1 MFHKAVELNYR
12 EGTVLEVRF
21 RDGLVKRFDLAV
33 LFEKYPQLQALKDR
47 DLFLGG
53 KLMGSYGIMWND
65 ELDLEV
71 ETIYAEGKT
80 IREEK
85 PASNLLFAKAL
96 SAARAKQGLS
106 QKQLAELTG
115 IDQSDLSKIER
126 GVSNPSVSTMER
138 IATALG
144 GKLSIRIEFPTA

>member
-21 RDGLVKRFDLAV
+21 QDGLVKRFDLAV
-33 LFEKYPQLQALKDR
+33 LFEKYPQLQDLKDR
-47 DLFLGG
+47 DLFLSG

-85 PASNLLFAKAL
+85 PASNLLFAKVL

-144 GKLSIRIEFPTA
+144 GKLSISIEFPTA